1 MPKALRFR
9 TQSQNSRTGFTLI
22 ELLVVIAIIAILAAM
37 LLPALS
43 KAKAKATGIACM
55 GNLRQMSLAWI
66 MYAEDNTD
74 RIPPNNINSTD
85 YDRTWVRGWLDYA
98 RAVPDNTNTVFLMRS
113 HLWPYHQNLEIWR
126 CPADRSQSR
135 HGGRLIP
142 RVRSIS
148 MNNWLNADAPWQG
161 QDQYRVYR
169 KLSDMTDPSPS
180 GVWVL
185 LDERED
191 RINNGFFV
199 VSMAG
204 FNPTNPSDYQMVD
217 MPASY
222 HNGCA
227 GVTFADGHAVIKKWL
242 DPRTT
247 PPVKSGVNLPLRANQ
262 PNNPDVLWL
271 QERSTGRKTL

>member
-85 YDRTWVRGWLDYA
+85 YDRTWVRGWLD
-98 RAVPDNTNTVFLMRS
+98 
-113 HLWPYHQNLEIWR
+113 
-126 CPADRSQSR
+126 
-135 HGGRLIP
+135 
-142 RVRSIS
+142 
-148 MNNWLNADAPWQG
+148 
-161 QDQYRVYR
+161 
-169 KLSDMTDPSPS
+169 
-180 GVWVL
+180 
-185 LDERED
+185 
-191 RINNGFFV
+191 
-199 VSMAG
+199 
-204 FNPTNPSDYQMVD
+204 
-217 MPASY
+217 
-222 HNGCA
+222 
-227 GVTFADGHAVIKKWL
+227 
-242 DPRTT
+242 PRTT
-247 PPVKSGVNLPLRANQ
+247 PPVKPGVNLPLRANQ

-271 QERSTGRKTL
+271 QERSTGRIDR